1 MPRQH
6 DEVWA
11 GGFVALALA
20 LLFVMVFSIG
30 NCRQVLRGR
39 QEMTVLFSHVTGL
52 QSNSPVN
59 YAGVEIGR
67 VREIRIL
74 TVTPELLA
82 ALPAIGADE
91 VDRLPVSLEEADRLK
106 AIAKP
111 QELNEKARELIVK
124 RTIIGLQLEIA
135 RGSRE
140 IVFRE
145 DDLVRLEATLM
156 GQSTVEISPGSGKE
170 LPAGRNLLG
179 DGSNLLTQMS
189 SSMRDVRKLLERLS
203 NIVGDEERTAIHAT
217 LANIK
222 KVSDDASQTITAV
235 RDMVKENREGLRT
248 SVADL
253 RKAMEEARKAVEE
266 IRPAAVAMVD
276 SGRKMMD
283 KGQETT
289 KLSAEI
295 LNDAKPHLL
304 SLIENADKAA
314 KATAG
319 TIEEL
324 DHLLVE
330 AGDTVEESRPMVRR
344 AMLDLRE
351 SSRNLRDMTD
361 RLKFEPWLL
370 MKAPAKGSQDV
381 ALLDQSARNLASAS
395 DNLTVAVEQLKN
407 IAEGN
412 APDVDAKRIADLME
426 QMRAVIKKLEERR
439 TELEKK
445 LKPLQRK
452 DGGRVMETVR
462 EKADQD
468 K

>member
-330 AGDTVEESRPMVRR
+330 AGDTVEES
-344 AMLDLRE
+344 
-351 SSRNLRDMTD
+351 DMTD